1 MIIAQANIEEVLQV
15 GDLTRFEFNLI
26 RTPGEE
32 AIQLVEVEPDSGV
45 GFFDITNQTDRQ
57 NKRFLDYAYSTDGV
71 KTITLRVHTASQ
83 TVNFGFSADVITEE
97 QDRLFSSDSDLQS
110 CEDDILNYVR
120 KGRATF
126 LDKHREAQRR
136 IIRSLEKRRIFLSNG
151 DRIKPENIQELEE
164 VNEWSKFLTLH
175 IIYSGLVN
183 EVQDVFTQKSIQY
196 GDLAT
201 EAESLA
207 SIRIQ
212 EDFNNDGDTNDPGEK
227 RHYDIQSTRLIR
239 R

>member
-1 MIIAQANIEEVLQV
+1 MIIAQANIEDTLQV
-15 GDLTRFEFNLI
+15 NDLTRFEFNLI
-26 RTPGEE
+26 KTPGEE
-32 AIQLVEVEPDSGV
+32 TIQLVEVEPEAGV
-45 GFFDITNQTDRQ
+45 GFFDITSQTDRQ

-71 KTITLRVHTASQ
+71 KVITLRVSTASQ
-83 TVNFGFSADVITEE
+83 TVNFGFSINIITED
-97 QDRLFSSDSDLQS
+97 QDRLFSSDSDLQK
-110 CEDDILNYVR
+110 CEDDVLNYIR
-120 KGRATF
+120 KGRASF
-126 LDKHREAQRR
+126 LDKHREAQSR

-151 DRIKPENIQELEE
+151 DRVKPENIADLEE

-183 EVQDVFTQKSIQY
+183 EVQDVFTQKQIQY

-201 EAESLA
+201 EAEALA

-212 EDFNNDGDTNDPGEK
+212 EDFNNNGNTNDAGEQ
-227 RHYDIQSTRLIR
+227 RQYDIQSTRLVR